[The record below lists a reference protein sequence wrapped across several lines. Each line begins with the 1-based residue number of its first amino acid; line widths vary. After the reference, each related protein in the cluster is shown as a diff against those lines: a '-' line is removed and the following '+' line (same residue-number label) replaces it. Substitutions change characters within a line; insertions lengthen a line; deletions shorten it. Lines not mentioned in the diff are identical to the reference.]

1 MCPWSEKPK
10 YLHLEGFEACDEVLD
25 VLERVNEG
33 GQAADGVRAI
43 NVPKWIQMSTIPVM
57 ILTVG

>member
-1 MCPWSEKPK
+1 MYPLSDKAK

-33 GQAADGVRAI
+33 GQAAEGVRAI
-43 NVPKWIQMSTIPVM
+43 NVLKLI
-57 ILTVG
+57 